1 MNIKELLPVGSV
13 VLLNNGR
20 KRLMITGVKQ
30 TDEDGKGR
38 EYDYIGVLYPEG
50 YVGPDFQY
58 LFNQEDIVKIY
69 FRGYEDGERDGF
81 INQLAALYE
90 QAPTAE

>member
-1 MNIKELLPVGSV
+1 MNINELLPIGSV
-13 VLLNNGR
+13 VLLKKGR
-20 KRLMITGVKQ
+20 KRLMVSGIKQ
-30 TDEDGKGR
+30 TDDEGKGQ

-58 LFNQEDIVKIY
+58 LFNHDDIDKVY

-81 INQLAALYE
+81 INQLEEIYKNKE
-90 QAPTAE
+90 